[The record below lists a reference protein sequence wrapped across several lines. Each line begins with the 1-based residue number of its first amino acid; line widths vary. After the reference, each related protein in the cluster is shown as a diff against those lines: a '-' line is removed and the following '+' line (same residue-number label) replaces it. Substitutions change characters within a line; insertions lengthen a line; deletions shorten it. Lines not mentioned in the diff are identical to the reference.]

1 MTEPTLSAEPTSL
14 RPAPDEPPEAASVGA
29 LVARMSEQTSR
40 LIHDELRLAQLE
52 MTEKGKKAGI
62 GVSMFG
68 VAGLIAV
75 FGLACFVAAAV
86 LGLAGPLSPWLAAV
100 IVGVALL
107 VIAGVA
113 ALVAKREVAEATPPV
128 PTEAV
133 AGVKQDVETLRGGGR
148 HAG

>member
-1 MTEPTLSAEPTSL
+1 MTEPTLSAEPTIL
-14 RPAPDEPPEAASVGA
+14 RPAPDDPPEAASVGA

-100 IVGVALL
+100 IVGVVLL
-107 VIAGVA
+107 VIAGIRCTRWPSGSSGRSGPRRDA
-113 ALVAKREVAEATPPV
+113 DRSRRRRET
-128 PTEAV
+128 
-133 AGVKQDVETLRGGGR
+133 GC
-148 HAG
+148 